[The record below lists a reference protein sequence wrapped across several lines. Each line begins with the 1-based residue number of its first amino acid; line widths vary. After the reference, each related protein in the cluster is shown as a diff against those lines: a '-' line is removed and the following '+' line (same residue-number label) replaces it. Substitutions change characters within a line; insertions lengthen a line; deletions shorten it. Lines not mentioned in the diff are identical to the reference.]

1 MTNISKTP
9 LNSRKG
15 VNPGCLREGT
25 TPSTHTNGNSR
36 ATSTFLLITVLLV
49 AGFLAYAQSFRT
61 AMVLDDHQFILND
74 PAIRMTDF
82 SWDALKTAAID
93 GHPRHR
99 YLPNISFAVNYY
111 FGRLNPFGYHVVNLC
126 IHLLSGI
133 FLFGFIKNTLQLF
146 PDKKSATAPKLIAF
160 FAAMIW
166 IVQPV
171 GSQAVTYICQ
181 RMASMVA
188 LFYILSLFLYVK
200 GRMAMTGGRNALPDK
215 SHEEPD
221 TVGTGFITA
230 QNGNND
236 HSQFLV
242 PGLYFAGSALAV
254 LCALATKENAGT
266 LPLIILLYE
275 WFFFQDLKLRWS
287 RQQILW
293 GGFFI
298 IVFCGAV
305 IWYMGENP
313 LVRLVNSYRWREFN
327 MLERVMTEF
336 RIVAYYISLFL
347 WPPPGRLNLDHD
359 YPLSVSPLDPF
370 TTFLAFFALIGLF
383 VLSVYAARN
392 NRLMA
397 FAILWFFITQATEST
412 IIGIELI
419 FEHRTYIPFMMVS
432 LILVLMVLRTFQ
444 NRTAALA
451 LIGTLILIFSAWT
464 FQRNL
469 HWQNPVT
476 FWQDCVIKSP
486 SKWRPNYNLAK
497 TLYDTGNI
505 EASFVQ
511 YKKTVQLHPD
521 HVHSLNNLAN
531 ILLAKNRIDEAIL
544 YLRRSLEIA
553 PDEIAARVNLGN
565 ALAKKGLIDDAVA
578 QYQLA
583 LNQNPIQKEIYMNL
597 GKALVRGEKW
607 RAAIAVYKRGLDLFP
622 DYPELRL
629 ELANAMALGGK
640 PAEALYHY
648 ERLRQIPRIAP
659 LAVKNRN
666 SVLATIPEA
675 EQVRSLFKTALRFAA
690 EKNFN
695 PAIGLLQRILAV
707 TPENSMIYYNI
718 ACLYAL
724 KNDKKQAM
732 DWLHRAVEKGYD
744 DWDHMETDPDLD
756 NIRNEP
762 EYIKLKGKRLK
773 TEV

>member
-1 MTNISKTP
+1 MTIR
-9 LNSRKG
+9 NSPSIKNG
-15 VNPGCLREGT
+15 CALLTALLMAAMILAGALIYSNTFQSPFLFDDDAFIVND
-25 TPSTHTNGNSR
+25 
-36 ATSTFLLITVLLV
+36 
-49 AGFLAYAQSFRT
+49 Y
-61 AMVLDDHQFILND
+61 
-74 PAIRMTDF
+74 AIRMTDF

-486 SKWRPNYNLAK
+486 KKLRPHTDLGVA
-497 TLYDTGNI
+497 LYDAGDIPGAIRQYEKAIQIDPAHADIYNNMGN
-505 EASFVQ
+505 ALYRQ
-511 YKKTVQLHPD
+511 GKTDAAIQNFRRALTLNPKHTKAR
-521 HVHSLNNLAN
+521 NNLAN
-531 ILLAKNRIDEAIL
+531 ALMQQGDLVGAVQHFQTILKQQPDHVEANINMGAALTRLGHIDAALLHYQAAIKSDPYNPEAFNNMGVLFARKNMLVEARKYFQKALALRPDYDSAINN
-544 YLRRSLEIA
+544 LRR
-553 PDEIAARVNLGN
+553 VN
-565 ALAKKGLIDDAVA
+565 DM
-578 QYQLA
+578 Q
-583 LNQNPIQKEIYMNL
+583 P
-597 GKALVRGEKW
+597 
-607 RAAIAVYKRGLDLFP
+607 
-622 DYPELRL
+622 
-629 ELANAMALGGK
+629 
-640 PAEALYHY
+640 
-648 ERLRQIPRIAP
+648 
-659 LAVKNRN
+659 
-666 SVLATIPEA
+666 
-675 EQVRSLFKTALRFAA
+675 
-690 EKNFN
+690 
-695 PAIGLLQRILAV
+695 
-707 TPENSMIYYNI
+707 
-718 ACLYAL
+718 
-724 KNDKKQAM
+724 
-732 DWLHRAVEKGYD
+732 
-744 DWDHMETDPDLD
+744 
-756 NIRNEP
+756 
-762 EYIKLKGKRLK
+762 
-773 TEV
+773 